1 MLLNLPIPLPYCVS
15 SLNQRRSVWDLAASF
30 LTHTARSRPQDYGCP
45 SFSAHQIKLRWRA
58 LRNMYTETRAAII
71 MGGSTH
77 YQINPFYIAM
87 NRIFFPAGE
96 NSRVPADFCQQTI
109 ARQDQLFI
117 NLQNLRQLVES
128 HAHHFATLQATLGA
142 LLEAHNNLMAPPVGP
157 KQNPVS
163 RATSKSDFAASESS
177 TKSSIPN
184 LVPLQSEPEVK
195 ENAQVVFPNS
205 DPIEEGQIPCINP
218 LFS

>member
-1 MLLNLPIPLPYCVS
+1 
-15 SLNQRRSVWDLAASF
+15 
-30 LTHTARSRPQDYGCP
+30 
-45 SFSAHQIKLRWRA
+45 
-58 LRNMYTETRAAII
+58 MYTETRAAII

-96 NSRVPADFCQQTI
+96 DSRVPADFCQQTI

-128 HAHHFATLQATLGA
+128 HHFATLQATLGA

-163 RATSKSDFAASESS
+163 GATSKSDFAASESS

-195 ENAQVVFPNS
+195 ENAQVVSRDS
-205 DPIEEGQIPCINP
+205 DPAEEGQIPCIDSI
-218 LFS
+218 FT